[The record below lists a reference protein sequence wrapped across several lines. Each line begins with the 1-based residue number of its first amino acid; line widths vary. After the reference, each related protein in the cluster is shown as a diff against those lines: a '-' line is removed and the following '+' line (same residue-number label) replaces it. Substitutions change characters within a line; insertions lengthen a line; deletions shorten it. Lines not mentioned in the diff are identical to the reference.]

1 MTDTLSTVS
10 SIVPAITDE
19 GRATRLTEA
28 GTFWGGR
35 IAENVENAQL
45 TYLVKGFGEG
55 SVASRITAGK
65 HEFFIDEPAGLAGDD
80 IAASPVEVALGALIA
95 CQIVVYR
102 LFAQN
107 LGITIDSI
115 EAKAE
120 GDLDVRG
127 LFGMDETVR
136 PGFSAIRLVIHVT
149 GPETQAR
156 YDDLHAFVDAHCPVL
171 DLFSNATPVAV
182 SLVAN

>member
-1 MTDTLSTVS
+1 MSATLDTVTDV
-10 SIVPAITDE
+10 VPATTDE

-28 GTFWGGR
+28 GTFWGGH
-35 IAENVENAQL
+35 IAKDVNNAKL
-45 TYLVKGFGEG
+45 TYLVKGYGEG
-55 SVASRITAGK
+55 SVATRITSGK
-65 HEFFIDEPAGLAGDD
+65 HEFYIDEPAGLAGDD
-80 IAASPVEVALGALIA
+80 MAASPVEVALGALIA

-115 EAKAE
+115 DAKAE
-120 GDLDVRG
+120 GDLDVQG
-127 LFGMDETVR
+127 LFGMDDSVR
-136 PGFSAIRLVIHVT
+136 PGFSAIRLAIHVT
-149 GPETQAR
+149 GPEMQAR
-156 YDDLHAFVDAHCPVL
+156 YDELHAFVDAHCPVL

>member
-1 MTDTLSTVS
+1 MSATLETT
-10 SIVPAITDE
+10 IVPAITDE
-19 GRATRLTEA
+19 DRETRLTEA
-28 GTFWGGR
+28 GAFWGGH
-35 IAENVENAQL
+35 IAKNVDNAKL

-55 SVASRITAGK
+55 SVASRINAGK
-65 HEFFIDEPAGLAGDD
+65 HEFYIDEPAGLAGDD
-80 IAASPVEVALGALIA
+80 IAASPVEIALGALIA

-107 LGITIDSI
+107 LGITIDTI
-115 EAKAE
+115 DAKAE
-120 GDLDVRG
+120 GDLDVQG

-149 GPETQAR
+149 GPETQER
-156 YDDLHAFVDAHCPVL
+156 YDELHAFVDAHCPVL

-182 SLVAN
+182 ELVAN

>member
-1 MTDTLSTVS
+1 MSATLET
-10 SIVPAITDE
+10 SIVPTITDE

-28 GTFWGGR
+28 GAFWGGR
-35 IAENVENAQL
+35 IAENVETAKL

-65 HEFFIDEPAGLAGDD
+65 HELYIDEPAGLAGDD
-80 IAASPVEVALGALIA
+80 IAASPVEIALGALIA

-115 EAKAE
+115 DAKAE

-136 PGFSAIRLVIHVT
+136 PGFSAIRLIIHVT
-149 GPETQAR
+149 GPETQER
-156 YDDLHAFVDAHCPVL
+156 YDELHAFVDAHCPVL

-182 SLVAN
+182 ELVAN

>member
-1 MTDTLSTVS
+1 MSATLET

-19 GRATRLTEA
+19 GRATRLIEA
-28 GTFWGGR
+28 GTFWGGH
-35 IAENVENAQL
+35 IAKNVDNAKL
-45 TYLVKGFGEG
+45 TYLVKGYGEG

-65 HEFFIDEPAGLAGDD
+65 HEFLIDEPAGLAGDD

-107 LGITIDSI
+107 LGIAIDTID
-115 EAKAE
+115 AKAE
-120 GDLDVRG
+120 GDLDVQG
-127 LFGMDETVR
+127 LFGMDESVR

-149 GPETQAR
+149 GPETQER
-156 YDDLHAFVDAHCPVL
+156 YNELHAFVDAHCPVL

-182 SLVAN
+182 ELVAN